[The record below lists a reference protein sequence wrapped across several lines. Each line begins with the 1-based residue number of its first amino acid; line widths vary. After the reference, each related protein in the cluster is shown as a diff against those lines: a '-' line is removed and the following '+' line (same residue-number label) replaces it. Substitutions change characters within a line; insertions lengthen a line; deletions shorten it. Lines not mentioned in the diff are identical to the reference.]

1 MIAPAS
7 NIPTAREIAAG
18 AEQMLARRLAAHCA
32 AYKGAQP
39 ARAILQLLVT
49 GVAFLALSALMLLA
63 VKDAYWLTAL
73 ATLPAAGLMVRL
85 FIMQHD
91 CGHGSFLASRAANDR
106 VGRLISLVTL
116 TPYGYWRLSHAR
128 HHATSGNL

>member
-18 AEQMLARRLAAHCA
+18 AEQILARRLAAHCA

-73 ATLPAAGLMVRL
+73 ATLPASMIALSVRL
-85 FIMQHD
+85 QRPQSVPAPH
-91 CGHGSFLASRAANDR
+91 ASAICFDVDAPEATRSVTAW
-106 VGRLISLVTL
+106 LVTPIGSRPSQL
-116 TPYGYWRLSHAR
+116 CRPPA
-128 HHATSGNL
+128 